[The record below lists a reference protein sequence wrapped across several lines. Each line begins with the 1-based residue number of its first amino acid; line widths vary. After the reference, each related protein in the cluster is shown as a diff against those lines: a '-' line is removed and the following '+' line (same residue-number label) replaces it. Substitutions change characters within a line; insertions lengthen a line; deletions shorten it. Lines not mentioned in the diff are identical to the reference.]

1 MGDEIDTSEFSES
14 DVSRFRQR
22 LTAETEY
29 LSEMFTSED
38 FSSGGKSGIEIE
50 TCLVDDTYN
59 PLCIND
65 KFLKRLNDPLASAE
79 LAQFN
84 VEINSSPRDLTGH
97 FLNSTYV
104 ELTTMWRNFHEVAK
118 EFDAKVLMI
127 GILPT
132 LDKNSLNLANL
143 SKLERYRALN
153 RETIRLR
160 KGKPLKLD
168 INGVEHLSIIH
179 RNVMLEAA
187 ATSFQIHLMLDP
199 KKAHLYYNAAL
210 KLSSAMLALTA
221 NSPFLFGKN
230 IWSETRIPLFEQA
243 VALGGFEGATF
254 GPIRRVS
261 FGSRFIQHSLM
272 ELFSSNLDH
281 YPILLPVNYDSK
293 ISELKHLR
301 LHNGTIWRW
310 NRPIVGFDELGQAH
324 LRLEHR
330 VIAAGPTIV
339 DTIANMAFYHGA
351 IVGLAELSSND
362 YDELDFGH
370 ARDNF
375 YKAAQFGLDA
385 TITTVNGT
393 LCNIK
398 TVLRDTLL
406 PIAKLGLEKC
416 NVAESDI
423 SEYLG
428 VIEQRL
434 ANSTNGSQWQRSYQ
448 EKHQCDMHKLTKAYY
463 ERQQTGEPVHSW
475 TI

>member
-1 MGDEIDTSEFSES
+1 MGDEIDTSEFSKN
-14 DVSRFRQR
+14 DVIRFRQN
-22 LTAETEY
+22 LTNETEH
-29 LSEMFTSED
+29 LAGMFNRAD
-38 FSSGGKSGIEIE
+38 FAAGGQSGVEIE
-50 TCLVDDTYN
+50 TCLVDDCYN

-65 KFLKRLNDPLASAE
+65 KFLKALNDPLVSSE

-84 VEINSSPRDLTGH
+84 VEINSIPRDLTGH
-97 FLNSTYV
+97 FLSSTHV
-104 ELTTMWRNFHEVAK
+104 ELNSMWRNFHEVAQ

-132 LDKNSLNLANL
+132 LDIDSLSLANL
-143 SKLERYRALN
+143 SKLKRYRALN

-160 KGKPLKLD
+160 RGKPLKLD
-168 INGVEHLSIIH
+168 INGVEHLSVTH

-210 KLSSAMLALTA
+210 KLSSAMIALTA

-243 VALGGFEGATF
+243 VSLGGFEGARF

-261 FGSRFIQHSLM
+261 FGSRFVQHSLM

-281 YPILLPVNYDSK
+281 YPILLPVNYDSVV
-293 ISELKHLR
+293 SELKHLR

-310 NRPIVGFDELGQAH
+310 NRPIVGFDDRGQAH

-330 VIAAGPTIV
+330 VIAAGPSII

-351 IVGLAELSSND
+351 LVGLAELDTSEINAI
-362 YDELDFGH
+362 DFGIV
-370 ARDNF
+370 RDNF

-385 TITTVNGT
+385 TIMDTNGK

-398 TVLRDTLL
+398 TILQDTLL
-406 PIAKLGLEKC
+406 PLAKLGLEKYR
-416 NVAESDI
+416 VADSDI

-428 VIEQRL
+428 IIEQRL
-434 ANSTNGSQWQRSYQ
+434 ENSINGSQWQRRYQ

-463 ERQQTGEPVHSW
+463 ERQQAGEPVHSW

>member
-1 MGDEIDTSEFSES
+1 MGDEIDTCEFKEQDFTDFRSTLTTETLYLEQLFQSSEFE
-14 DVSRFRQR
+14 R
-22 LTAETEY
+22 
-29 LSEMFTSED
+29 
-38 FSSGGKSGIEIE
+38 GNKSGLEIE
-50 TCLVDDTYN
+50 TCLVDDYYN

-65 KFLKRLNDPLASAE
+65 IFLKKLNDPLASAE

-84 VEINSSPRDLTGH
+84 VEINSNPKELTGH

-104 ELTTMWRNFHEVAK
+104 ELNKIWRNFYDIAK

-132 LDKNSLNLANL
+132 LDNDSLSLANL

-160 KGKPLKLD
+160 KGKPLKLEL
-168 INGVEHLSIIH
+168 NGVEHLRVTH
-179 RNVMLEAA
+179 RDVMLEAA
-187 ATSFQIHLMLDP
+187 ATSLQIHLMLEP
-199 KKAHLYYNAAL
+199 EKAHLYYNASL
-210 KLSSAMLALTA
+210 KLSAAMVALTA

-230 IWSETRIPLFEQA
+230 LWAETRIPLFEQA
-243 VALGGFEGATF
+243 VSLGGFEGATY

-261 FGSRFIQHSLM
+261 FGSRYVQESLM
-272 ELFSSNLDH
+272 ELFASNLDH
-281 YPILLPVNYDSK
+281 YPVLLPVNYDSEV
-293 ISELKHLR
+293 SELKHLR

-310 NRPIVGFDELGQAH
+310 NRPLVGIDSNNKKH

-330 VIAAGPTIV
+330 VIAAGPSV
-339 DTIANMAFYHGA
+339 LDTIANMAFYYGVLISMVESKSNIFDA
-351 IVGLAELSSND
+351 I
-362 YDELDFGH
+362 DFGT

-385 TITTVNGT
+385 SI
-393 LCNIK
+393 LCTDGKSQNINMI
-398 TVLRDTLL
+398 LLETLL
-406 PIAKLGLEKC
+406 PMAKMGLEKC
-416 NVAESDI
+416 NVASSDI
-423 SEYLG
+423 NEYLG

-434 ANSTNGSQWQRSYQ
+434 ELSTNGSHWQRAYQ

-463 ERQQTGEPVHSW
+463 ERQQSGDPVHTW